1 MLPPVP
7 NLDAYGL
14 NPDTGFLPLHPPLRR
29 LPSAYDAWEDLVADL
44 QPLILTKRLRTAVE
58 NLSVLSTDQLHS
70 DAEWRRA
77 YVVLVFLLHAY
88 VWGEN
93 VPAEVRIGICI
104 FSFFFFLLRVV
115 LSMIDANNDVCGC
128 VANPSSPVDPP
139 PQGLRTP

>member
-7 NLDAYGL
+7 DLAAYGL
-14 NPDTGFLPLHPPLRR
+14 TPDTGFLPSHPPLRR

-44 QPLILTKRLRTAVE
+44 QPLILTRRLRTAVE

-93 VPAEVRIGICI
+93 APAEV
-104 FSFFFFLLRVV
+104 
-115 LSMIDANNDVCGC
+115 
-128 VANPSSPVDPP
+128 
-139 PQGLRTP
+139 